1 MRHAVKA
8 VLCLLAIVSAM
19 WTIQPAA
26 ATTALER
33 TEAGM
38 IREAAVIVTGRCT
51 NLRSQ
56 WAGRILV
63 TVATISVSEVFKG
76 RSGTEMTVILPG
88 GVDLDRRIPIAMT
101 VPAAPEILK
110 QEDVLLFLNPEDL
123 VAGSYSI
130 VGFSQGKL
138 TVVDGPGGEKVAT
151 QDLSA
156 LSLQGR
162 DGSLRR
168 GSAKTIPLASL
179 HRKVREA
186 LAEGGR
192 P

>member
-1 MRHAVKA
+1 MRRAVKA
-8 VLCLLAIVSAM
+8 VLCLLAAAWM
-19 WTIQPAA
+19 IQPAA
-26 ATTALER
+26 ATTAVER

-38 IREAAVIVTGRCT
+38 IRESAVIVTGRCT
-51 NLRSQ
+51 HLRSQ
-56 WAGRILV
+56 WAGRTLV
-63 TVATISVSEVFKG
+63 TLATISVSEVFKG
-76 RSGTEMTVILPG
+76 RSERDLTVVLPG
-88 GVDLDRRIPIAMT
+88 GVDLDRKIPIAMT
-101 VPAAPEILK
+101 VPAAPEIFQ
-110 QEDVLLFLNPEDL
+110 QEEVLLFLAPENL

-156 LSLQGR
+156 LHLQGR